1 MKPINLSELTPAHA
15 THPGE
20 MLADELE
27 ARGIKQQEFAQQ
39 IGMQK
44 SQLNEIIKGKRS
56 MNAEGAVLVE
66 AAIGISADF
75 WLNAQNNY
83 DLALV
88 KIQSKVQERTT
99 AIATWNMM
107 KANVPVNYF
116 KSQNLLSNNPV
127 EDIETIKKIYKVN
140 SLDSLAFAVSSPQFA
155 RFRKS
160 EKLQE
165 DATNMIG
172 WVKYLEYQASMIE
185 IKPFTPNAKDELI
198 KRLREAIFEN
208 NDLQNKIENIL
219 NDVGIKIVYQQ
230 KAEKAAIDGYSFWS
244 NENPAIGITFIHKR
258 IDNFAFTLFH
268 ELGHIFLHL
277 IHDKTATFLDLTHE
291 EKDYK
296 NLKEEKEADQFAQTN
311 LIPSKEWEQF
321 FTGMEVLKD
330 EKILKFANK
339 IKIHPAIIRGRICFE
354 FGHYGF
360 GKSGINY
367 SIG

>member
-1 MKPINLSELTPAHA
+1 MKPINLTELTPFSA

-56 MNAEGAVLVE
+56 LNAEVAILIE
-66 AAIGISADF
+66 AALDISVDF
-75 WLNAQNNY
+75 WLQAQNNY
-83 DLALV
+83 DLALA

-107 KANVPVNYF
+107 KVYIPVSYF
-116 KSQNLLSNNPV
+116 KSQNLLTDNPI
-127 EDIETIKKIYKVN
+127 EDIDTIKKVYKIH
-140 SLDSLAFAVSSPQFA
+140 SLDSLAMAVTTPQFA

-165 DATNMIG
+165 DATSLIG
-172 WVKYLEYQASMIE
+172 WVKFLEFQANE
-185 IKPFTPNAKDELI
+185 ISVNPFEPATKNDLI
-198 KRLREAIFEN
+198 TKLREAIYEN
-208 NDLQNKIENIL
+208 KNLQERVTNIL
-219 NDVGIKIVYQQ
+219 NAAGIKIIYQQ

-244 NENPAIGITFIHKR
+244 GENPAIGITFRHKR

-277 IHDKTATFLDLTHE
+277 VHDKNASFVDLASE
-291 EKDYK
+291 DKEYL
-296 NLKEEKEADQFAQTN
+296 NQKEEKEANEFAKAC
-311 LIPSKEWEQF
+311 LIPSNEWESF
-321 FTGMEVLKD
+321 FTDMDALQD
-330 EKILKFANK
+330 TKILAFAKK
-339 IKIHPAIIRGRICFE
+339 IKMHPAIIRGRVCFE
-354 FGHYGF
+354 LDSYRFPKSVIDYG
-360 GKSGINY
+360 
-367 SIG
+367 IG